1 MPTETVNNDKI
12 ENNGDQPEILSNAE
26 IRDFLE
32 KLKNIKPTSVMD
44 DEIAVLET
52 SMGIIKFK
60 FFPDAA
66 PNHCASFKRLANNR
80 FYDWTTFHRVAINFV
95 IQSGDIYSKNDDP
108 RDDGSGDPG
117 FSLKA
122 EISDLSHKR
131 GMVSAARIAHDID
144 SANSQFFIMHASKPM
159 LNGEYTVFGQVIEGM
174 DVVDDIAAA
183 PVRLSRPLEPIYL
196 KKARV
201 IKNT

>member
-60 FFPDAA
+60 FFPVAA

-183 PVRLSRPLEPIYL
+183 PVRLSRPIDPIYL
-196 KKARV
+196 KKVRV
-201 IKNT
+201 IKSA